1 MIPVRAVS
9 CSISKGENIMGECI
23 FCLIAQGKIPSSKIY
38 ETNSLYAF
46 LDLNPVHKGHTLI
59 IPKKH
64 AGNIFDLDP
73 ALGGELVSFMKKVG
87 RAVMETTGAT
97 GLNIYQ
103 NNGRSAGQ
111 EVNHLHWHLIPRF
124 DGDGLKLWPQGKYD
138 SMEEM
143 NGLAEKIRARLS

>member
-1 MIPVRAVS
+1 
-9 CSISKGENIMGECI
+9 MGECI

-38 ETNSLYAF
+38 ETDSLYAF

-97 GLNIYQ
+97 GLNIYLPEQ
-103 NNGRSAGQ
+103 RTLSRSG
-111 EVNHLHWHLIPRF
+111 
-124 DGDGLKLWPQGKYD
+124 
-138 SMEEM
+138 S
-143 NGLAEKIRARLS
+143 

>member
-1 MIPVRAVS
+1 
-9 CSISKGENIMGECI
+9 MGECI

-38 ETNSLYAF
+38 ETDSLYAF

-87 RAVMETTGAT
+87 RAVMETTGEPQDSTFTRTTDAQQVRKLITCTGILFPALTAT
-97 GLNIYQ
+97 DSNCGP
-103 NNGRSAGQ
+103 RAST
-111 EVNHLHWHLIPRF
+111 IPWR
-124 DGDGLKLWPQGKYD
+124 K
-138 SMEEM
+138 
-143 NGLAEKIRARLS
+143 

>member
-1 MIPVRAVS
+1 
-9 CSISKGENIMGECI
+9 MGECI

-38 ETNSLYAF
+38 ETDSLYAF

-73 ALGGELVSFMKKVG
+73 SL
-87 RAVMETTGAT
+87 
-97 GLNIYQ
+97 
-103 NNGRSAGQ
+103 GRSAGQ
-111 EVNHLHWHLIPRF
+111 EVDHLHWHLIPRF
-124 DGDGLKLWPQGKYD
+124 DGDGLKLWPQGRYD